1 MTALGRHP
9 EPGSSRSRFLLRLA
23 RSLLLARAVLWFI
36 LALVNVFISSGNP
49 LSLASLWLPILM
61 GINGLVLL
69 WVMWGLGRGNRLLYW
84 LGGVWMVLQLTLAS
98 FAVKMIAEAGNPLSS
113 LDLIDLLLPVILLG
127 LLIAVR
133 KMFGVRW

>member
-1 MTALGRHP
+1 MTAPGRHP
-9 EPGSSRSRFLLRLA
+9 GPGSSRSRFLLRLA

-36 LALVNVFISSGNP
+36 LALVSVFISGNP
-49 LSLASLWLPILM
+49 LSLASLWLPIFM
-61 GINGLVLL
+61 GINGFVLL

-84 LGGVWMVLQLTLAS
+84 LGVAWMVLQLTLAS
-98 FAVKMIAEAGNPLSS
+98 FAVKLIVEAGNPLSS
-113 LDLIDLLLPVILLG
+113 LDLLDMLLPVILLG